1 MCCRVTTAG
10 WRGRHA
16 FETRKNIGLFRQD
29 QHPQNCLLYYFI
41 DSGILIVLKITI
53 RDTTITMSSDGLNPT
68 GPAQPSLDQVY
79 ETEGNPASKEP
90 AEQAQAQ
97 RNARDNTQQT

>member
-1 MCCRVTTAG
+1 
-10 WRGRHA
+10 
-16 FETRKNIGLFRQD
+16 
-29 QHPQNCLLYYFI
+29 
-41 DSGILIVLKITI
+41 
-53 RDTTITMSSDGLNPT
+53 MSSDGLNPT